1 MIAGLPIR
9 TSGRPQA
16 MTISAQER
24 RKGKLSDDAPVA
36 RESTDVDLTKIDVEC
51 ALADVVRA
59 IAEWNVP
66 NFGCSDCDCNS
77 HLFGMSEN
85 PIHNQIFMNVIE
97 NYRMNM
103 LDELVNR

>member
-24 RKGKLSDDAPVA
+24 QKGKFYDDSAA
-36 RESTDVDLTKIDVEC
+36 REIADVDLTKIDVEC
-51 ALADVVRA
+51 ALADA
-59 IAEWNVP
+59 IQGVAEWDVP
-66 NFGCSDCDCNS
+66 NFGCSDCECHS